1 MSVTGG
7 GTPYYR
13 NKRVMLRVLQELSTQ
28 DLVEELVSRDGIYYE
43 EAWLYDD
50 PVLNP
55 DKGIIQIYDLRKE
68 FDKDLK
74 HERELNESS

>member
-1 MSVTGG
+1 MTITGG

-28 DLVEELVSRDGIYYE
+28 DLVEELASRDGIYYE
-43 EAWLYDD
+43 EAMLHDD

-55 DKGIIQIYDLRKE
+55 EKGCIQIYDLRKSMN
-68 FDKDLK
+68 DVKSL
-74 HERELNESS
+74 